1 MIVVSGAGDKLLVT
15 LSADEPSEVRETI
28 ESLMGCRYNPKTNV
42 YFVPVHDFPLL
53 REKIQRLGHSGQR
66 EMDDEAWRLIRDYE
80 ERLRLND
87 VIRDGV
93 LNDEIAREI
102 DETLKSAPWQ
112 DQRSD
117 VRFCLRH
124 QRAGIFHEMGVGK
137 AQPLD
142 AQVLTPTG
150 WTRMG
155 DIQVG
160 DLVVGRD
167 GRAWPVTGVFPQG
180 EKDIFRVT
188 FRDGS
193 STECCDDHLWL
204 VETPLRKWRG
214 HPAHVL
220 PLRELRRRLKDAA
233 GNCRYFVPMV
243 QPVEFTD
250 GPLPLDPYL
259 LGALLGD
266 GGLTTGTPTFSTADA
281 EMIERIAARLPPG
294 VSLRKR
300 GKYDYHISTGHHGHA
315 NVVTRALRRLGVMG
329 KRSEHKFIPPDYLLS
344 SVATR
349 HAVLQGL
356 LDTDGYADVHV
367 VEYSSSSKTLAED
380 VLFLVRSLGG
390 KGRISKHH
398 TPRLPSYRI
407 CISLPPAFP
416 PFALGRK
423 AARYRPRSKYPP
435 TRAIVAVEP
444 AGTKPC
450 QCIAVASPD
459 HTYVTDDFI
468 VTHNTL
474 ILLATFAVLR
484 RRGLA
489 RYGLVVCPNTVK
501 ATWLRQT
508 AQHTRLTAQ
517 EIGNGS
523 AEIARRLQRLQD
535 DRPDL
540 TVTHYEALRDPQVQR
555 ALVRMPFDVV
565 IADEV
570 HLIKN
575 IQTDRAQAMFATLA
589 QIRPSVSLVEVEVE
603 LPDGTTTTAVMPA
616 GVQPGQEIDFL

>member
-66 EMDDEAWRLIRDYE
+66 EMDEEAWRLIRDYE

-87 VIRDGV
+87 VIRDGA

-137 AQPLD
+137 
-142 AQVLTPTG
+142 T
-150 WTRMG
+150 
-155 DIQVG
+155 
-160 DLVVGRD
+160 LV
-167 GRAWPVTGVFPQG
+167 
-180 EKDIFRVT
+180 
-188 FRDGS
+188 
-193 STECCDDHLWL
+193 
-204 VETPLRKWRG
+204 
-214 HPAHVL
+214 
-220 PLRELRRRLKDAA
+220 
-233 GNCRYFVPMV
+233 
-243 QPVEFTD
+243 
-250 GPLPLDPYL
+250 
-259 LGALLGD
+259 
-266 GGLTTGTPTFSTADA
+266 
-281 EMIERIAARLPPG
+281 
-294 VSLRKR
+294 
-300 GKYDYHISTGHHGHA
+300 
-315 NVVTRALRRLGVMG
+315 
-329 KRSEHKFIPPDYLLS
+329 
-344 SVATR
+344 
-349 HAVLQGL
+349 
-356 LDTDGYADVHV
+356 
-367 VEYSSSSKTLAED
+367 
-380 VLFLVRSLGG
+380 
-390 KGRISKHH
+390 
-398 TPRLPSYRI
+398 
-407 CISLPPAFP
+407 
-416 PFALGRK
+416 
-423 AARYRPRSKYPP
+423 
-435 TRAIVAVEP
+435 
-444 AGTKPC
+444 
-450 QCIAVASPD
+450 
-459 HTYVTDDFI
+459 
-468 VTHNTL
+468 
-474 ILLATFAVLR
+474 LLATFAVLR

-555 ALVRMPFDVV
+555 ALVKMPFDVV

-589 QIRPSVSLVEVEVE
+589 QIRPAVSLVEVEVE